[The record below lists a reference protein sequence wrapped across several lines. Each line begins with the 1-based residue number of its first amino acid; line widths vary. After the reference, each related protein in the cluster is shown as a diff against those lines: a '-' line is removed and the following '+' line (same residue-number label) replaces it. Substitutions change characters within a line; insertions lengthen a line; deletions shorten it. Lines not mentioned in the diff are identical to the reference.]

1 MYTECIIKKF
11 NIFKTFLLKFVTIFM
26 VIRMDNVSKIM
37 DELIEKINKASIEYY
52 VNDNPTITDQEYDD
66 YYNELLR
73 LEKKYPELKKSNSP
87 TLRVGGKV
95 VDKFEKVTHDTPMLS
110 FDDIFNEDEIVLFD
124 ERIRKSCP
132 NASYTLEPKM
142 DGLSGS
148 LLYKNGV
155 LVRAATRGDGLIGEN
170 ITHNVETIKSVPL
183 KLNKALDIEVRGEIY
198 MSKASFEKCN
208 KEREKNGENLF
219 ANPRNAAAGSVRQL
233 DSKIAAKRNLDFMA
247 YFLPNPEKYG
257 IKTQEESLK
266 LLKELGFK
274 TNYKLNGLAKGVND
288 IISYIDDL
296 GKKRPDLPFEIDGV
310 VLKVNSLD
318 DEAKL
323 GFTERVPR
331 WGIAYKFPAEE
342 VLTTLKD
349 IKFTVGRTGKIT
361 PNAIFSPVHV
371 AGSIVSKATLH
382 NEDYCLDKDVRVGD
396 VISIRKAGDVI
407 PEVVEVKKERRT
419 GNEVLFKMI
428 ENCPM
433 CSSKLVKE
441 DANYFC
447 KNSLCPA
454 RKIEGLIHF
463 ASRDTMNIDGLGERI
478 IEDFYNMGFIKSIS
492 DIYLLSNHKEDLIE
506 LEGFGEKSVNN
517 LLNSIEN
524 SKNNSL
530 EKVLFALGIRHVG
543 KKTAKIIAKKYKTID
558 NLINASEEEL
568 TSVND
573 IGEIIAKSI
582 KEYLSDSNNLNL
594 IEDLKK
600 LGLNF
605 EYKNEGEDDKLSG
618 MTFVLTGTLEK
629 YKRDEL
635 TKILENKGAK
645 VTSSVTK
652 KTSAVIVGDKPGSKY
667 DKALKLGITIYN
679 EKDVENIIK

>member
-73 LEKKYPELKKSNSP
+73 LEKKYPKLKKSNSP

-274 TNYKLNGLAKGVND
+274 TNYKLNGIAKGVND

>member
-1 MYTECIIKKF
+1 
-11 NIFKTFLLKFVTIFM
+11 
-26 VIRMDNVSKIM
+26 MDNIKLRM
-37 DELIEKINKASIEYY
+37 DELIDIINEASIKYY
-52 VNDNPTITDQEYDD
+52 VDDNPSITDQEYDD
-66 YYNELLR
+66 YYNELLK
-73 LEKKYPELKKSNSP
+73 LEEKYPDLKRSDSP

-95 VDKFEKVTHDTPMLS
+95 VDKFEKVTHESPMLS

-124 ERIRKSCP
+124 ERIKKTCP
-132 NASYTLEPKM
+132 NATYTLEPKM

-148 LLYKNGV
+148 LLYEKGV
-155 LVRAATRGDGLIGEN
+155 LKRAATRGDGLIGEN

-183 KLNKALDIEVRGEIY
+183 RLNKELDIEVRGEIY

-208 KEREKNGENLF
+208 KEKEKRGENLF

-247 YFLPNPEKYG
+247 YFIPNPDKYG
-257 IKTQEESLK
+257 IKTQGESLAF
-266 LLKELGFK
+266 LKELGFK
-274 TNYKLNGLAKGVND
+274 TNYNLNGLAKNIND
-288 IISYIDDL
+288 IINYIDDL
-296 GKKRPDLPFEIDGV
+296 GSKRSNLPFEIDGV
-310 VLKVNSLD
+310 VLKVNSLE
-318 DEAKL
+318 DESKL

-342 VLTTLKD
+342 VLTTLKE

-361 PNAIFSPVHV
+361 PNALFSPVHV
-371 AGSIVSKATLH
+371 AGSVISKATLH

-419 GNEVLFKMI
+419 GKEVPFKMI

-433 CSSKLVKE
+433 CASKLVKE

-447 KNSLCPA
+447 KNDLCPA
-454 RKIEGLIHF
+454 RKMEGLIHF
-463 ASRDTMNIDGLGERI
+463 ASRNTMNIDGLGERI

-517 LLNSIEN
+517 LLESIEN

-543 KKTAKIIAKKYKTID
+543 KKTAKILAKRYKNID
-558 NLINASEEEL
+558 NIINVNIDEL
-568 TSVND
+568 TNVND
-573 IGEIIAKSI
+573 IGEIIAKSV
-582 KEYLSDSNNLNL
+582 KTYFDDPLNLKL

-605 EYKNEGEDDKLSG
+605 EYKNDSSDDALSG

-629 YKRDEL
+629 YKREEL
-635 TKILENKGAK
+635 TKILEDKGAK

-652 KTSAVIVGDKPGSKY
+652 KTTGVIVGDKPGSKY
-667 DKALKLGITIYN
+667 DKALKLGVKIYN
-679 EKDVENIIK
+679 EEDVLNIIK

>member
-1 MYTECIIKKF
+1 
-11 NIFKTFLLKFVTIFM
+11 
-26 VIRMDNVSKIM
+26 MDNIKLRM
-37 DELIEKINKASIEYY
+37 DELIDIINEASIKYY
-52 VNDNPTITDQEYDD
+52 VDDNPSITDQEYDD
-66 YYNELLR
+66 YYNELLK
-73 LEKKYPELKKSNSP
+73 LEEKYPDLKRSDSP

-95 VDKFEKVTHDTPMLS
+95 VDKFEKVTHESPMLS

-124 ERIRKSCP
+124 ERIKKTCP
-132 NASYTLEPKM
+132 NATYTLEPKM

-148 LLYKNGV
+148 LLYEKGV
-155 LVRAATRGDGLIGEN
+155 LKRAATRGDGLIGEN

-183 KLNKALDIEVRGEIY
+183 KLNKELDIEVRGEIY

-208 KEREKNGENLF
+208 KEKRGENLF

-247 YFLPNPEKYG
+247 YFIPNPDKYG
-257 IKTQEESLK
+257 IKTQGESLAF
-266 LLKELGFK
+266 LKELGFK
-274 TNYKLNGLAKGVND
+274 TNYNLNGLAKNIND
-288 IISYIDDL
+288 IINYIDDL
-296 GKKRPDLPFEIDGV
+296 GSKRSNLPFEIDGV
-310 VLKVNSLD
+310 VLKVNSLE

-342 VLTTLKD
+342 VLTTLKE

-361 PNAIFSPVHV
+361 PNALFSPVHV
-371 AGSIVSKATLH
+371 AGSVISKATLH

-419 GNEVLFKMI
+419 GKEIPFKMI

-433 CSSKLVKE
+433 CASKLVKE

-447 KNSLCPA
+447 KNDLCPA
-454 RKIEGLIHF
+454 RKMEGLIHF
-463 ASRDTMNIDGLGERI
+463 ASRNTMNIDGLGERI

-517 LLNSIEN
+517 LLESIEN

-543 KKTAKIIAKKYKTID
+543 KKTAKILAKRYKNID
-558 NLINASEEEL
+558 NIINVNIDEL
-568 TSVND
+568 TNVND
-573 IGEIIAKSI
+573 IGEIIAKSV
-582 KEYLSDSNNLNL
+582 KTYFDDPLNLKL

-605 EYKNEGEDDKLSG
+605 EYKNDSSDDTLSG

-629 YKRDEL
+629 YKREEL
-635 TKILENKGAK
+635 TKILEDKGAK

-652 KTSAVIVGDKPGSKY
+652 KTTGVIVGDKPGSKY
-667 DKALKLGITIYN
+667 DKALKLGVKIYK
-679 EKDVENIIK
+679 EEDVLNIIK